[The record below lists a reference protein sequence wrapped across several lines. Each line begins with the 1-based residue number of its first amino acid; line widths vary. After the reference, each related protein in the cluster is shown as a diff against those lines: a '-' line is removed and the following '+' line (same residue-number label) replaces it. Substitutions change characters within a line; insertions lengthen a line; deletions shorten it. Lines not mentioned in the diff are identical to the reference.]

1 MPGFL
6 SRDARSA
13 VVESIPALTWQQRLA
28 GWVHLA
34 LYLLMICM
42 PLLGWLALSAAGK
55 PIPFFGLQL
64 PALIGESKGVARLLK
79 DIHETIGTIGYWLIG
94 AHAAAARVEELVSGS
109 EPSAPPDERSWRWHR
124 RKCGTPAIWIDDLPG
139 SAVKR
144 LPNSRLPPG
153 PLVALVLPVRARG
166 L

>member
-13 VVESIPALTWQQRLA
+13 VVESIPALAWQRRLA

-34 LYLLMICM
+34 LYLLMIAM

-64 PALIGESKGVARLLK
+64 PALIGESKGIARLLK

-94 AHAAAARVEELVSGS
+94 AHAGAALIHHYVMGDNTLVRML
-109 EPSAPPDERSWRWHR
+109 PR
-124 RKCGTPAIWIDDLPG
+124 RA
-139 SAVKR
+139 
-144 LPNSRLPPG
+144 
-153 PLVALVLPVRARG
+153 
-166 L
+166 